1 MLTCTANL
9 FLAPVFNYL
18 ENALQKFDDRPF
30 LLGGQFYLVDIASLP
45 FVDRVQIYFS
55 EVMNHDITTGR
66 PKFAAWI
73 EGCSSK
79 Q

>member
-1 MLTCTANL
+1 MKGDLIQET
-9 FLAPVFNYL
+9 APVFNYL